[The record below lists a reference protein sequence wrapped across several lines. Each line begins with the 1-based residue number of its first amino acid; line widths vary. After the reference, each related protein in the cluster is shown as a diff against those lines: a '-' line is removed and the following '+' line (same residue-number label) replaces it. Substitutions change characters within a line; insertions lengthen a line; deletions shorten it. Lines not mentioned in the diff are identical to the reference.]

1 MSGGASGRDAPAG
14 GDASGGRGLLR
25 VIATPIGNLGDI
37 SSRAREALETA
48 DVIAAEDTRRTGS
61 LLQKLGIPKRP
72 IVSYFAPRE
81 REKAKALVERLRS
94 GETVALVTDGGTPGV
109 SDPGAVLVQEAHAAG
124 IRVEAVPGPSAVT
137 AALSVS
143 SLGGGAFVF
152 EGFLP
157 PKSAARRK
165 RLQELA
171 ADPRALV
178 LYEAPHRL
186 AGALADCA
194 AVLGAGR
201 RATLLREATKLHEE
215 AVEATLGELAER
227 FSGDVKGEIVI
238 VVEGG
243 EADPDRITVDVTALL
258 DLAMRCGLSPER
270 AAREVA
276 EATGL
281 SRNRLT
287 KAAREARAGESENP

>member
-1 MSGGASGRDAPAG
+1 VTAG
-14 GDASGGRGLLR
+14 GPGGGGDSGGRGLLR
-25 VIATPIGNLGDI
+25 VVATPIGNLGDL
-37 SSRAREALETA
+37 SPRAREALETA
-48 DVIAAEDTRRTGS
+48 DAVAAEDTRRTG
-61 LLQKLGIPKRP
+61 LLLKKLGLPKKP

-81 REKAKALVERLRS
+81 REKAKAIVERLRA

-124 IRVEAVPGPSAVT
+124 IRVEPVPGPSAVA

-143 SLGGGAFVF
+143 SLGGGGFVF

-157 PKSAARRK
+157 PKSASRKK

-171 ADPRALV
+171 GDPRTVV

-194 AVLGAGR
+194 AVLGAAR
-201 RATLLREATKLHEE
+201 RATLIREATKLHEE
-215 AVEATLGELAER
+215 VVEATLGELAER
-227 FSGDVKGEIVI
+227 FAGDVKGEVVI

-243 EADPDRITVDVTALL
+243 EPDPDRVAVDVKALL

-281 SRNRLT
+281 PRNRLT
-287 KAAREARAGESENP
+287 REAREAEPKEPKDP